1 MVRVVL
7 PESLTIESVS
17 AIRHLM
23 LDAMSE
29 SPPGLV
35 LDGLAVEDVD
45 GAGIQLLLAAA
56 KEAVQRE
63 LPLVLEASPALQSTI
78 DLLAIGNRFTSAQ
91 SIIEE
96 SAE

>member
-45 GAGIQLLLAAA
+45 GAGIQLLLAAG
-56 KEAVQRE
+56 KEAAQRD

-78 DLLAIGNRFTSAQ
+78 DLLAIGDRFVLAHPIPQ
-91 SIIEE
+91 E
-96 SAE
+96 STE